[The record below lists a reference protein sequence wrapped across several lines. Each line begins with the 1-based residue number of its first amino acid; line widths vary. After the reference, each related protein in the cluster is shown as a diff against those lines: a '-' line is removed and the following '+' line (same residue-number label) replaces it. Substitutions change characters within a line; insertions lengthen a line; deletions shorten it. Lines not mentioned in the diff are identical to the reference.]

1 MRQIG
6 KKYSIINRHA
16 SKGKLNNQKRIPNRV
31 GYMTP
36 KVEQSISNLFTK
48 VMNEQVPVGPQM
60 HYQEEQDIDKEK
72 SEMEKAEEKVR
83 GGWSL

>member
-1 MRQIG
+1 
-6 KKYSIINRHA
+6 
-16 SKGKLNNQKRIPNRV
+16 
-31 GYMTP
+31 MTP
-36 KVEQSISNLFTK
+36 KAEQSISNLFTK

>member
-1 MRQIG
+1 MD
-6 KKYSIINRHA
+6 INAIA
-16 SKGKLNNQKRIPNRV
+16 SVVSAV
-31 GYMTP
+31 GFPIVCCFGMAYYINTTL
-36 KVEQSISNLFTK
+36 KEFTK

>member
-1 MRQIG
+1 
-6 KKYSIINRHA
+6 
-16 SKGKLNNQKRIPNRV
+16 
-31 GYMTP
+31 
-36 KVEQSISNLFTK
+36 
-48 VMNEQVPVGPQM
+48 M